1 MKKLSME
8 ELHRVSAEEFHKQD
22 KTPLIVILDNVR
34 SMNNV
39 GSIFRTCDGFAVEK
53 LYLCGIT
60 ACPPNKEIAKTAL
73 GATESVEW
81 KHATESVDWEYAED
95 TATLV
100 QRLKAEGVDVY
111 ALEQTDSSIMLDQ
124 FQPTAGKKTAI
135 IAGNE
140 LFGVNDSVLPYCNGA
155 IEIPQKGTKH
165 SFNVSIATG
174 IVIWHIFN
182 ILQKY

>member
-1 MKKLSME
+1 M
-8 ELHRVSAEEFHKQD
+8 SAEEFHKQD
-22 KTPLIVILDNVR
+22 KTPLIVILDNIR

-73 GATESVEW
+73 GATESV
-81 KHATESVDWEYAED
+81 DWEYAED
-95 TATLV
+95 TAALV
-100 QRLKAEGVDVY
+100 QRLKAEGVEVY

-124 FQPTAGKKTAI
+124 FQPSAGKKTAI

-140 LFGVNDSVLPYCNGA
+140 LFGVDDNVLPYCDGA
-155 IEIPQKGTKH
+155 IEIPQRGTKH

-182 ILQKY
+182 ILQKL

>member
-73 GATESVEW
+73 GATESV
-81 KHATESVDWEYAED
+81 DWEYAED

-100 QRLKAEGVDVY
+100 QRLKAEGVEVY

-124 FQPTAGKKTAI
+124 FRPTAGKKTAI

-140 LFGVNDSVLPYCNGA
+140 LFGVDDNVLPHCDGA

>member
-8 ELHRVSAEEFHKQD
+8 ELHRVSTDEFHKQE
-22 KTPLIVILDNVR
+22 KTPLIVILDNIR

-60 ACPPNKEIAKTAL
+60 ACPPNKEISKTAL

-81 KHATESVDWEYAED
+81 EYAED
-95 TATLV
+95 IVSLV
-100 QRLKAEGVDVY
+100 RQLKEDGIEVF
-111 ALEQTDSSIMLDQ
+111 ALEQTDASIMLDK
-124 FQPTAGKKTAI
+124 FLPTAGKKTAV

-140 LFGVNDSVLPYCNGA
+140 LFGVDDKVLPYCNGA
-155 IEIPQKGTKH
+155 IEIPQRGTKH

-182 ILQKY
+182 ILQK

>member
-8 ELHRVSAEEFHKQD
+8 ELHRVSTEEFHQQA
-22 KTPLIVILDNVR
+22 KTPLIVILDNIR

-53 LYLCGIT
+53 IYLCGIT
-60 ACPPNKEIAKTAL
+60 ACPPNKEISKTAL
-73 GATESVEW
+73 GATESM
-81 KHATESVDWEYAED
+81 DWEYVEN

-100 QRLKAEGVDVY
+100 EKLRNEGVDVY
-111 ALEQTDSSIMLDQ
+111 AVEQTDSSIMLQD
-124 FQPTAGKKTAI
+124 FTPTPGKKTAI
-135 IAGNE
+135 VAGNE
-140 LFGVNDSVLPYCNGA
+140 VFGVDDSVLPFCNGA
-155 IEIPQKGTKH
+155 IEIPQKGVKH

-182 ILQKY
+182 LLQKA

>member
-1 MKKLSME
+1 MKDRKLLNI
-8 ELHRVSAEEFHKQD
+8 ELGRISVEQYREAEPSGVE
-22 KTPLIVILDNVR
+22 VILDNVR

-73 GATESVEW
+73 GATESV
-81 KHATESVDWEYAED
+81 DWEYAED

-100 QRLKAEGVDVY
+100 QRLKAEGVEVY

-124 FQPTAGKKTAI
+124 FRPTAGKKTAI

-140 LFGVNDSVLPYCNGA
+140 LFGVDDSVLPFCDGA